1 MYQQVD
7 GLAIGAP
14 TSGFLADI
22 FMFDLEKRA
31 LETFT
36 NPPRIWWRFVDDVY
50 AGIRKH
56 LKEDF
61 QQHMNNQHPKINFT
75 REDASE
81 DLRLPFLDTETKV
94 EEDRSLSFKIYRK
107 PTHTD
112 QYLDYRSNHHISQKI
127 GIAHTLKRRNERLVT
142 KEEERKKENITIKT
156 SLKRCG
162 YPNWTLEK
170 KTKKDTEKKET
181 EKNELFTTIPYVKTV
196 SEKLARVYKKF
207 GVSTT
212 HKPTRTIK
220 STLCNMKEKVHDLDK
235 VNAIYEVECQK
246 HKVKYVGE
254 TERPLKVR
262 GWEHRTVSHK
272 DAHRNHTITNDTDQ
286 DQEEDANVRRSKRL
300 KEKDPKEY
308 KKMNEGE
315 KLIETEGTSEPA
327 KHAYEYQTDHKEGD
341 MTIKAIA
348 YERNYYSRGFRESV
362 EIAKREPNLN
372 RDAGRLPIYPILK
385 DVLVKNEIR
394 QEEKP
399 QEEAE
404 RRRGVPPEASS
415 TQHGTTT
422 TTTKKN

>member
-1 MYQQVD
+1 
-7 GLAIGAP
+7 
-14 TSGFLADI
+14 
-22 FMFDLEKRA
+22 
-31 LETFT
+31 
-36 NPPRIWWRFVDDVY
+36 
-50 AGIRKH
+50 
-56 LKEDF
+56 
-61 QQHMNNQHPKINFT
+61 
-75 REDASE
+75 
-81 DLRLPFLDTETKV
+81 V

-107 PTHTD
+107 PTLTD
-112 QYLDYRSNHHISQKI
+112 QYLEYRSNHHISQKI
-127 GIAHTLKRRNERLVT
+127 GIAHTLKRRNERLVS
-142 KEEERKKENITIKT
+142 KEEERRKESITIKT
-156 SLKRCG
+156 LLKRCG

-220 STLCNMKEKVHDLDK
+220 STLCNTKENVHDLDK